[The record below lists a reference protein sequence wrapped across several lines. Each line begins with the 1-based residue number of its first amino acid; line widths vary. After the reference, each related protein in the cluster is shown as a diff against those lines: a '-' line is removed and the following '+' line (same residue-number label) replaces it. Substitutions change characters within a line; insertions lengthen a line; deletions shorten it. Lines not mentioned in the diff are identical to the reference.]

1 MKRTLFLKVFA
12 GYLLVIA
19 FVVAAVLLAG
29 PPLMRKHFIRA
40 QAAHLENLAYLIQD
54 RTIPFLT
61 GEATEGLAGMISAV
75 GARTGR
81 RVTVIDNR
89 GNVLADS
96 EKEARD
102 MENHF
107 FRPEIFA
114 ALQGEKQMSIRFSST
129 LRAEMMYMSVPLEAD
144 GTVVGVLRMSL
155 FMRHLQALLGELR
168 RDLLWVVG
176 LAAVL
181 ALLAAALFTRTVSR
195 PVREF
200 VEAASRVSA
209 GDLGVKV
216 STRRRGEFK
225 ALALG
230 FNDMTAKLNAM
241 FAEIRI
247 QGEELTSILASIRE
261 GLCVMDADSRIL
273 FCNDSF
279 RRAVHAQA
287 PEGKHFWEVVRSS
300 ALVEIIRKVRETK
313 AGAAGEA
320 ALGDRIHFCSASY
333 LTSQG
338 RIVVTLYDMTDFRD
352 LERIKKD
359 FVVNVS
365 HELKTPLTAIKGFVE
380 TMEQRAVGESASYLA
395 VIRRNADRLI
405 AIVDDL
411 LALSKIEAQEA
422 RLEKE
427 DVDVRAL
434 AENILKIFEKP
445 AGEKGLGL
453 VLEAGPDLSPVKA
466 DPLQLEGLLLNLVD
480 NAVKYTDK
488 GGVTV
493 RLAIDG
499 GRLRI
504 EVADTGI
511 GIDPAHQAH
520 VFERFYVVDKS
531 RSKKLGGTGLGLSLV
546 KHIVLAHQGA
556 VSVSSRLGEGTTF
569 TVVLP
574 VD

>member
-19 FVVAAVLLAG
+19 LVVAAVLLAG
-29 PPLMRKHFIRA
+29 PPLIRKHFIRA
-40 QAAHLENLAYLIQD
+40 QAAHLENLAHLIQD

-61 GEATEGLAGMISAV
+61 GEATEGLDEMISTV

-144 GTVVGVLRMSL
+144 GAVVGVLRMSL
-155 FMRHLQALLGELR
+155 FMRHFQALLRELR

-176 LAAVL
+176 LTAAL
-181 ALLAAALFTRTVSR
+181 ALVAAALLTRTVSR

-216 STRRRGEFK
+216 SARRRGEFK
-225 ALALG
+225 ALAVG
-230 FNDMTAKLNAM
+230 FNDMTAKLSAM
-241 FAEIRI
+241 FAEVRI
-247 QGEELTSILASIRE
+247 QGEELTSIMASIRE

-279 RRAVHAQA
+279 RRAVHVQA
-287 PEGKHFWEVVRSS
+287 PEGQHFWEVVRSS
-300 ALVEIIRKVRETK
+300 ALTELVRKVRETK
-313 AGAAGEA
+313 TGTAGEA
-320 ALGDRIHFCSASY
+320 DLHERTYFCNAAH
-333 LTSQG
+333 LAAQE
-338 RIVVTLYDMTDFRD
+338 RIVLTLHDMTEFRD
-352 LERIKKD
+352 LERIKRD

-380 TMEQRAVGESASYLA
+380 TLEQRSAGETLSHLGI
-395 VIRRNADRLI
+395 IRRNADRLM

-427 DVDVRAL
+427 DVDVREL

-453 VLEAGPDLSPVKA
+453 ALEAGPDLSPVKA

-493 RLAIDG
+493 RLAIDE

-511 GIDPAHQAH
+511 GIDPAHQAN

-531 RSKKLGGTGLGLSLV
+531 RSKKHGGTGLGLSLV
-546 KHIVLAHQGA
+546 KHIALAHQGA
-556 VSVSSRLGEGTTF
+556 VSVRSRLGEGTTF

>member
-19 FVVAAVLLAG
+19 LVVAAALLAG

-40 QAAHLENLAYLIQD
+40 QAVHLENLAYLIQD

-61 GEATEGLAGMISAV
+61 GKATEGLDEMISAV

-144 GTVVGVLRMSL
+144 GAVVGVLRMSL

-176 LAAVL
+176 LSAAL
-181 ALLAAALFTRTVSR
+181 ALVAAALLTRTVSR

-216 STRRRGEFK
+216 STRRRGEFR

-230 FNDMTAKLNAM
+230 FNDMTAKLKAV
-241 FAEIRI
+241 FSEIRI

-279 RRAVHAQA
+279 RRAAQVQA

-313 AGAAGEA
+313 TSGTGEA
-320 ALGDRIHFCSASY
+320 AVGDRIHFCSASY

-338 RIVVTLYDMTDFRD
+338 RIVVTLHDMTEFRD

-380 TMEQRAVGESASYLA
+380 TMEQRAVGESASYLGI
-395 VIRRNADRLI
+395 IRRNADRLI

-453 VLEAGPDLSPVKA
+453 VLEAGPDLPPVKA

-546 KHIVLAHQGA
+546 KHIVLAHQGT

-569 TVVLP
+569 TVRLP
-574 VD
+574 VI

>member
-313 AGAAGEA
+313 ASGTGEA
-320 ALGDRIHFCSASY
+320 ALGDKIHFCSASY

>member
-19 FVVAAVLLAG
+19 LVVAAALLAG

-40 QAAHLENLAYLIQD
+40 QAVHLENLAYLIQD

-61 GEATEGLAGMISAV
+61 GKATEGLDEMISAV

-107 FRPEIFA
+107 FRPETFA

-144 GTVVGVLRMSL
+144 GAVVGVLRMSL

-176 LAAVL
+176 LSAAL
-181 ALLAAALFTRTVSR
+181 ALVAAALLTRTVSR

-216 STRRRGEFK
+216 STRRRGEFR

-230 FNDMTAKLNAM
+230 FNDMTAKLKAV
-241 FAEIRI
+241 FSEIRI

-279 RRAVHAQA
+279 RRAAQVQA

-313 AGAAGEA
+313 TSGTGEA
-320 ALGDRIHFCSASY
+320 AVGDRIHFCSASY

-338 RIVVTLYDMTDFRD
+338 RIVVTLHDMTEFRD

-380 TMEQRAVGESASYLA
+380 TMEQRAVGESASYLGI
-395 VIRRNADRLI
+395 IRRNADRLI

-453 VLEAGPDLSPVKA
+453 VLEAGPDLPPVKA

-546 KHIVLAHQGA
+546 KHIVLAHQGT

-569 TVVLP
+569 TVRLP
-574 VD
+574 KI

>member
-19 FVVAAVLLAG
+19 LVVAAVLLAG
-29 PPLMRKHFIRA
+29 PPLIRKHFIRA

-54 RTIPFLT
+54 LTIPFLT
-61 GEATEGLAGMISAV
+61 GEATEGLDEMISTV

-144 GTVVGVLRMSL
+144 GAVVGVLRMSL
-155 FMRHLQALLGELR
+155 FMRHFQALLRELR

-176 LAAVL
+176 LSAAL
-181 ALLAAALFTRTVSR
+181 ALVAAALLTRTVSR

-216 STRRRGEFK
+216 SARRRGEFK
-225 ALALG
+225 ALAVG
-230 FNDMTAKLNAM
+230 FNDMTAKLSAM

-247 QGEELTSILASIRE
+247 QGEELTSIIASIRE

-279 RRAVHAQA
+279 RRAVHVQA
-287 PEGKHFWEVVRSS
+287 PEGQHFWEVVRSS
-300 ALVEIIRKVRETK
+300 ALAELVRKVRETK
-313 AGAAGEA
+313 TGAAGEA
-320 ALGDRIHFCSASY
+320 TLHERTYFCNAAH
-333 LTSQG
+333 LAAQE
-338 RIVVTLYDMTDFRD
+338 RIVLTLHDMTEFRD
-352 LERIKKD
+352 LERIKRD

-380 TMEQRAVGESASYLA
+380 TLEQRSAGETLSHLGI
-395 VIRRNADRLI
+395 IRRNADRLM

-453 VLEAGPDLSPVKA
+453 VLAAGPDLSPVKA

-493 RLAIDG
+493 RLAIDE

>member
-40 QAAHLENLAYLIQD
+40 QAVHLENLAYLLED
-54 RTIPFLT
+54 RTRPFLT
-61 GEATEGLAGMISAV
+61 GEGAEGLDEMISAV

-81 RVTVIDNR
+81 RITVIDSR

-114 ALQGEKQMSIRFSST
+114 ALQGEKKMSIRFSST
-129 LRAEMMYMSVPLEAD
+129 LRAEMMYMSVPLEAN
-144 GTVVGVLRMSL
+144 GAVVGVLRMSL
-155 FMRHLQALLGELR
+155 FMQHLQALLDELR
-168 RDLLWVVG
+168 RDLLRVVG
-176 LAAVL
+176 LSAVL
-181 ALLAAALFTRTVSR
+181 ALIVAALFTRTVSR

-209 GDLGVKV
+209 GDLEAKV
-216 STRRRGEFK
+216 STRRKGEFK

-230 FNDMTAKLNAM
+230 FNDMTAKLKAM
-241 FAEIRI
+241 FEEIRV

-273 FCNDSF
+273 FCNDGF
-279 RRAVHAQA
+279 RRAVQNEA
-287 PEGKHFWEVVRSS
+287 PEGKHFWEIVRSS
-300 ALVEIIRKVRETK
+300 ALAELVRRVRETK
-313 AGAAGEA
+313 SGAAVEA
-320 ALGDRIHFCSASY
+320 TLRERTYFCNASH
-333 LTSQG
+333 LAAQG
-338 RIVVTLYDMTDFRD
+338 RIVVTLHDMTKFRD
-352 LERIKKD
+352 LERIKRD

-380 TMEQRAVGESASYLA
+380 TLEQRAEDETLSHLGI
-395 VIRRNADRLI
+395 IRRNTDRLI

-411 LALSKIEAQEA
+411 LTLSEIEGKVPGPAKEA
-422 RLEKE
+422 
-427 DVDVRAL
+427 VDVRAL
-434 AENILKIFEKP
+434 AESILKIFERP
-445 AGEKGLGL
+445 AGEKGLEMT
-453 VLEAGPDLSPVKA
+453 LEAEARLPLINA
-466 DPLQLEGLLLNLVD
+466 DPVQLEGLLLNLVD
-480 NAVKYTDK
+480 NAVKYTER
-488 GGVTV
+488 GGVKV
-493 RLAIDG
+493 RLAADG
-499 GRLRI
+499 GQMRI

-511 GIDPAHQAH
+511 GIDPDHQAH

-531 RSKKLGGTGLGLSLV
+531 RAKKLGGTGLGLSIV
-546 KHIVLAHQGA
+546 KHIALAHGGT
-556 VSVSSRLGEGTTF
+556 VSVSSRVGEGSTF
-569 TVVLP
+569 TVRLP
-574 VD
+574 LG

>member
-29 PPLMRKHFIRA
+29 PPLMRKYFIRA
-40 QAAHLENLAYLIQD
+40 QAVHLENLAYLIQD
-54 RTIPFLT
+54 RTVPFLT
-61 GEATEGLAGMISAV
+61 GEATEGLDGMISAV

-144 GTVVGVLRMSL
+144 GAVVGVLRMSL

-176 LAAVL
+176 LAAAL
-181 ALLAAALFTRTVSR
+181 ALLAAAFFTRTVSR

-247 QGEELTSILASIRE
+247 QGEELTGILASIRE

-279 RRAVHAQA
+279 RRAVHVQA

-313 AGAAGEA
+313 ASGTGEA

-338 RIVVTLYDMTDFRD
+338 RIVVTLHDMTDFRD

-380 TMEQRAVGESASYLA
+380 TMEQRAVGESASYLGI
-395 VIRRNADRLI
+395 IRRNADRLI

-493 RLAIDG
+493 RLAIDE